1 MTWSKPF
8 EPDGAKTLEGSKNV
22 RKRMK
27 GPSTAAWQR
36 IFYFLQGKDIMD
48 LEEIRNEVKKAVE
61 KARETCPLVPSI
73 TNTVT
78 INLVANAQLASGG
91 SAAMVYLPDEGEGI
105 GAICQAFY
113 INMGTLLPVYAE
125 TLPRTAR
132 ALQAHHK
139 PWVLDPVGIG
149 LGGLRTVLLKEFRE
163 TTPTI
168 VRGNAS
174 EIIGLANLWGL
185 DAGIKKEGG
194 RGVDSV
200 DTVDSAIPA
209 AKSLASFI
217 HGAVAVS
224 GENDIVTDGNR
235 VIRSFGG
242 SILFT
247 KVTGSGCSL
256 GGVTA
261 VYAAVSEPLIGA
273 LTAVNMYN
281 AAGKRAA
288 EKAKGPGTF
297 EKYFLDEMYTI
308 SAEDVAENPMEMV
321 EGL

>member
-308 SAEDVAENPMEMV
+308 SAEDVAGNPMEMV
-321 EGL
+321 EE

>member
-1 MTWSKPF
+1 
-8 EPDGAKTLEGSKNV
+8 
-22 RKRMK
+22 
-27 GPSTAAWQR
+27 
-36 IFYFLQGKDIMD
+36 MD
-48 LEEIRNEVKKAVE
+48 LEEIRNEVKGAVE

-78 INLVANAQLASGG
+78 INFVANAQLACGG

-105 GAICQAFY
+105 GAICNAFY

-132 ALQAHHK
+132 ALQAGHK

-149 LGGLRTVLLKEFRE
+149 LGGLRAVLLKEFRE
-163 TTPTI
+163 TPPTI

-185 DAGIKKEGG
+185 DAGIRKEGG

-209 AKSLASFI
+209 AKGLASFI
-217 HGAVAVS
+217 HGAVAIS
-224 GENDIVTDGNR
+224 GEKDIVTDGNR
-235 VIRSFGG
+235 VVRSFGG

-261 VYAAVSEPLIGA
+261 VYAAVADPLIAA

-297 EKYFLDEMYTI
+297 EKYFLDEMYNI
-308 SAEDVAENPMEMV
+308 SAKDVAENPMEMV